1 MSPLK
6 KFALLFVLAMAI
18 SIYHCFRV
26 YINNYLD
33 VDTKLMFHCKS
44 SDEDLG
50 SHIIQHGGDFNWEF
64 SIDIGSSLIYDCDL
78 SFANVRGHY
87 KMFDERRAAGHEYL
101 KKLCLLLVL
110 AVAISISHGFQVS
123 ITNDS
128 GVNTNLT
135 VHCRSG
141 SRDLGRHAI
150 EYEDEFIWEI
160 NINIGSQT
168 IYDIHHGSISSALA
182 IRRPNKD
189 PLPSNFSSKKIEA
202 LLAFST
208 IPPSVNQVEMNPAWQ
223 QRQLREFCKSKSIIV
238 NVFSPFGAVGSCWG
252 TNQVMNNEALKQ
264 IADAHGETVA
274 QVCLR
279 WIIEQGAIVIAKS
292 FNKERLKENLDIF
305 DWALTDHD
313 YDKSNQI
320 PEYRMMPRDEY
331 ITPHGPFKT
340 LEELWD
346 E

>member
-168 IYDIHHGSISSALA
+168 IYDSESNDGSGECDWEIYLQNTDPVHHGSISSALA

-189 PLPSNFSSKKIEA
+189 PLP
-202 LLAFST
+202 
-208 IPPSVNQVEMNPAWQ
+208 
-223 QRQLREFCKSKSIIV
+223 R
-238 NVFSPFGAVGSCWG
+238 FG
-252 TNQVMNNEALKQ
+252 
-264 IADAHGETVA
+264 
-274 QVCLR
+274 
-279 WIIEQGAIVIAKS
+279 VI
-292 FNKERLKENLDIF
+292 RLQ
-305 DWALTDHD
+305 A
-313 YDKSNQI
+313 
-320 PEYRMMPRDEY
+320 
-331 ITPHGPFKT
+331 
-340 LEELWD
+340 
-346 E
+346 